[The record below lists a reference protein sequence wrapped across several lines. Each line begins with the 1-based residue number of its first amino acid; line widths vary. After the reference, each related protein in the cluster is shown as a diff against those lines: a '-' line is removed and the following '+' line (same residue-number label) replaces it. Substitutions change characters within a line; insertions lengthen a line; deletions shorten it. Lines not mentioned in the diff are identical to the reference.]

1 MKKSRSNRRSSRRR
15 LLAARWR
22 FAAGCSLFALAL
34 AASLLYVGRRQSRQ
48 LAVAV
53 EADLAQAILVPDV
66 PAVPAAVVERP
77 VYPYSIIDGGART
90 VDELKEAIAKD
101 PVVAAHYAGFD
112 LEKTKVVRL
121 DQPKIAHVSYRLG
134 KAVYWTRKPLVIG
147 AGETVLTDGVHVART
162 RCGNQLTEKPGEISP
177 AEPAAALL
185 DTPVKAAAA
194 STPSLSSRP
203 QPVAGNSSTPSISPS
218 GGTGGIGSSGTMNTG
233 GSSPSPP
240 TGAAGA
246 VGSGFQADEP
256 PNPVPASDDLVGGAA
271 DSPGHPDG
279 PSNFP
284 APPGGV
290 PAPPGGL
297 PTPPGGSKPP
307 FDGPPTTLGP
317 PTWSLPPET
326 LLPPGNPDLAPGPLD
341 PGNPGQPPTPDEP
354 QATPIPEPGTA
365 ILMLGGAVA
374 YAARRI
380 RGKP

>member
-1 MKKSRSNRRSSRRR
+1 MRKSRSNRRSSRRR

-34 AASLLYVGRRQSRQ
+34 AAGLLYVGRQQSRQ

-53 EADLAQAILVPDV
+53 EADLAQATLGPDV

-162 RCGNQLTEKPGEISP
+162 RCANQLTEKPGEISP

-185 DTPVKAAAA
+185 DVPVKAAAA

-218 GGTGGIGSSGTMNTG
+218 GRTGGIGSSGTMNTG
-233 GSSPSPP
+233 GSAPSPP

-256 PNPVPASDDLVGGAA
+256 PNPVRASDDLVGGAP
-271 DSPGHPDG
+271 DSPGHPGG

-284 APPGGV
+284 APPGGS
-290 PAPPGGL
+290 PAPPGGFSA
-297 PTPPGGSKPP
+297 PRGG
-307 FDGPPTTLGP
+307 FPTTPGP
-317 PTWSLPPET
+317 PTWPLPPDT
-326 LLPPGNPDLAPGPLD
+326 FLPAGSELPPGPLD
-341 PGNPGQPPTPDEP
+341 PGDPGPPETPEGP

-374 YAARRI
+374 YAARRMK
-380 RGKP
+380 RRP